1 VPLNI
6 EAGRHSFSIGYN
18 PFQLSDTSAIFNIS
32 SSQTSSVAPV
42 PATSNTAFQSYL
54 GCGLPPL
61 PDYTYTGYQP
71 PCIITTSGR
80 VETIYPIVP
89 ASDSSLFFGSI
100 PATVSTEPTTA
111 ATAPS
116 TVNSVISSTTVN
128 PSFATGAYAQ
138 VLQCPTPVTPTTSE
152 FTASG
157 TTTILSLVG
166 CNTAGTSSTLEPN
179 SAGVCHTSGYSTF
192 SVSGTNS
199 VCCPNGWTTTPLNS
213 ELFCFTSTAAPAA
226 KRAVLDDIQAP
237 TETTMAG
244 VFTIAGH
251 VTQEATVGVSGT
263 SSTTLPASASESKTT
278 TKSSAMK
285 LDLSSWGSLRIP
297 LGVVILSYVIM

>member
-18 PFQLSDTSAIFNIS
+18 PLQLSDTSDIFNIS
-32 SSQTSSVAPV
+32 ASQTSSVAPV

-71 PCIITTSGR
+71 PCTITTSGR

-89 ASDSSLFFGSI
+89 ASDSSLFFGSL
-100 PATVSTEPTTA
+100 PATTVPTTP

-138 VLQCPTPVTPTTSE
+138 ALQCPNPVTPTTTE

-157 TTTILSLVG
+157 TTTIISLVG
-166 CNTAGTSSTLEPN
+166 CNTGGTSSALDPN

-192 SVSGTNS
+192 SVSGINS

-213 ELFCFTSTAAPAA
+213 ELFCFTSTAAPGA
-226 KRAVLDDIQAP
+226 KRAVLDDIQGP

-244 VFTIAGH
+244 AFTIAGH
-251 VTQEATVGVSGT
+251 VTGDAAVGVSCT
-263 SSTTLPASASESKTT
+263 SSTTMPASASASSTT
-278 TKSSAMK
+278 TKSGGMK
-285 LDLSSWGSLRIP
+285 LDLSPWGSL
-297 LGVVILSYVIM
+297 GVTFAAGMLSYVIM